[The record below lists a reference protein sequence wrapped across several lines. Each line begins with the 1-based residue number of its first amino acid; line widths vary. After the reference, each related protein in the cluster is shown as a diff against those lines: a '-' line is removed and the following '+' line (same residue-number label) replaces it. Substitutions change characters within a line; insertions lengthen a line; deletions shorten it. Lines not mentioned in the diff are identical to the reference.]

1 MYSVL
6 IVDDEEPV
14 LESYA
19 YMIENGAPDFS
30 VCGKARSGE
39 EAIEMMFR
47 YKPQV
52 VFMDISMPGKDGLSV
67 IESMHETFAD
77 TIFVLSTAFERFDL
91 AQRAVPL
98 GVFAYLVKPVTKK
111 VFLKTLEDIKD
122 ALSRRTNS
130 QESLQQKKQEFLTE
144 TLHRDYTNEEWL
156 EAQKL
161 FNFEQDNFCVA
172 LIQGTK
178 EQQKQLLKRLSFK
191 HQIFESNYLSF
202 LQILVPLSS
211 NQFDRLQN
219 DIKSICTEIDSTNSI
234 IYGLGLPCSGSQ
246 LFKSAEEAFEN
257 IRAQRKSSFKHEQS
271 LIKQFLN
278 SFDTKQPKTTSET
291 AYEALVQHLFAGE
304 NIEKAKFSLCGIF
317 MILQEKLFAL
327 FSSDYDE
334 NQPFW
339 VPDEFASLS
348 VKEDC
353 INWGRNAL
361 KLFEAEFQKQE
372 KNQLPQT
379 LEKALEYIDS
389 HFNEA
394 MSLADVASICAVSE
408 THLSHLFSDHLNT
421 GFSSYIAEKR
431 ISKAKELLL
440 TKMSIKEVSAET
452 GFQDQNYFTRLFRK
466 LTGFT
471 PSEFRANSENSLHK
485 GSSL

>member
-14 LESYA
+14 LESYT
-19 YMIENGAPDFS
+19 YMIEHGAPDFS

-47 YKPQV
+47 HKPQV

-67 IESMHETFAD
+67 IESMHETFSD

-111 VFLKTLEDIKD
+111 VFLKTLDDIKET
-122 ALSRRTNS
+122 LSKRTNT
-130 QESLQQKKQEFLTE
+130 QESLQQKKQIFLTE
-144 TLHRDYTNEEWL
+144 TLHREYTNEEWV
-156 EAQKL
+156 EAQNL
-161 FNFEQDNFCVA
+161 FGFDQDKFCVI

-178 EQQKQLLKRLSFK
+178 EQQKQLMKRLSFK
-191 HQIFESNYLSF
+191 HQIFESSYLSF
-202 LQILVPLSS
+202 LQLLVPLSS

-219 DIKSICTEIDSTNSI
+219 DIESICSEIDSTKSI
-234 IYGLGLPCSGSQ
+234 IYGLGSPYPGNE
-246 LFKSAEEAFEN
+246 LFNSAREAFEK
-257 IRAQRKSSFKHEQS
+257 IRAQRKSSFKNEQT
-271 LIKQFLN
+271 LIKDFLD
-278 SFDTKQPKTTSET
+278 SFDQRQTKTTPET
-291 AYEALVQHLFAGE
+291 AYETLVQHLFAGE
-304 NIEKAKFSLCGIF
+304 NLDKARFALCGVF
-317 MILQEKLFAL
+317 MLLQEKLFSL
-327 FSSDYDE
+327 YSGNYID

-339 VPDEFASLS
+339 IPDEFATLAT
-348 VKEDC
+348 KENC
-353 INWGRNAL
+353 ISWGKNAL
-361 KLFEAEFQKQE
+361 KILEDEFQKQE
-372 KNQLPQT
+372 KTMLPKT
-379 LEKALEYIDS
+379 LEKALDYIED

-394 MSLADVASICAVSE
+394 LSLADVASICNVSE
-408 THLSHLFSDHLNT
+408 THLSHLFSEHLNT

-440 TKMSIKEVSAET
+440 TTMSIKEVSAET

-471 PSEFRANSENSLHK
+471 PSEFRANSENASHR
-485 GSSL
+485 GSNL

>member
-14 LESYA
+14 LESYT
-19 YMIENGAPDFS
+19 YMIEHEAVDFS

-52 VFMDISMPGKDGLSV
+52 VFMDIAMPGKDGLSV
-67 IESMHETFAD
+67 IESMHETFSD

-122 ALSRRTNS
+122 ALSKRMNS
-130 QESLQQKKQEFLTE
+130 QENLQQKKQTFLTE
-144 TLHRDYTNEEWL
+144 TLHRDYSKEEWN

-161 FNFEQDNFCVA
+161 FGFDQDNFCVA
-172 LIQGTK
+172 LVQGSK
-178 EQQKQLLKRLSFK
+178 EQQKELLKRLSFK

-202 LQILVPLSS
+202 LQLLFPLSL
-211 NQFDRLQN
+211 NQLERLKN
-219 DIKSICTEIDSTNSI
+219 DFNTICSEIDKTDSI
-234 IYGLGLPCSGSQ
+234 IYALGSAYPGDQ
-246 LFKSAEEAFEN
+246 LFKSAAEAFET
-257 IRAQRKSSFKHEQS
+257 IKAQKKSSFKHEQF
-271 LIKQFLN
+271 LIKEFLQSFN
-278 SFDTKQPKTTSET
+278 SRQAKTKPET
-291 AYEALVQHLFAGE
+291 AYEALVQHIFSGE
-304 NIEKAKFSLCGIF
+304 NINKARFSLCGVF
-317 MILQEKLFAL
+317 MILQEKLFGL
-327 FSSDYDE
+327 YSNESSD
-334 NQPFW
+334 NQTLW
-339 VPDEFASLS
+339 IPDEFISLTT
-348 VKEDC
+348 KEEC

-361 KLFEAEFQKQE
+361 KLFEIEFQKQG
-372 KNQLPQT
+372 KNQLPKT
-379 LEKALEYIDS
+379 LEKALEFIDS
-389 HFNEA
+389 HFRETL
-394 MSLADVASICAVSE
+394 SLADVASICNVSE
-408 THLSHLFSDHLNT
+408 THLSHLFSEHLNT

-440 TKMSIKEVSAET
+440 TQMSIKEISAET

-471 PSEFRANSENSLHK
+471 PSEFRSNTGNSIT
-485 GSSL
+485 GSDL

>member
-14 LESYA
+14 LESYT
-19 YMIENGAPDFS
+19 YMIEHGAPDFT

-47 YKPQV
+47 HKPQV
-52 VFMDISMPGKDGLSV
+52 VFMDIAMPGKDGLSV
-67 IESMHETFAD
+67 IESMHETFSD

-111 VFLKTLEDIKD
+111 VFLKTLEDIKE
-122 ALSRRTNS
+122 ALGKRTNS
-130 QESLQQKKQEFLTE
+130 QESLQQKKQAFLTE
-144 TLHRDYTNEEWL
+144 TLHREFSNEEWL

-161 FNFEQDNFCVA
+161 FDFDQDKFCVA
-172 LIQGTK
+172 LVQGTK

-202 LQILVPLSS
+202 LQMLVPLSS

-219 DIKSICTEIDSTNSI
+219 DMESICSEIDGTGSI
-234 IYGLGLPCSGSQ
+234 IYGLGSPCPGNE
-246 LFKSAEEAFEN
+246 LFSSASEAFEK
-257 IRAQRKSSFKHEQS
+257 IRAQRKSSFKHEQT
-271 LIKQFLN
+271 LIKQFLD
-278 SFDTKQPKTTSET
+278 SFDARKTQTAPET

-304 NIEKAKFSLCGIF
+304 NLEKARFSLCGVF
-317 MILQEKLFAL
+317 MLLQEKLLAL
-327 FSSDYDE
+327 YSSDYSE

-348 VKEDC
+348 AKDDC
-353 INWGRNAL
+353 ISWGRNAL
-361 KLFEAEFQKQE
+361 KILEDEFQKQE
-372 KNQLPQT
+372 KNQLPKT
-379 LEKALEYIDS
+379 LEKALEYIDC
-389 HFNEA
+389 HFNETL
-394 MSLADVASICAVSE
+394 SLADVASICAVSE
-408 THLSHLFSDHLNT
+408 THLSHLFSEHLNT

-431 ISKAKELLL
+431 IAKAKELLL
-440 TKMSIKEVSAET
+440 TQMSIKEVSAET

-466 LTGFT
+466 ITGFT
-471 PSEFRANSENSLHK
+471 PSEFRANSENALHRGSL
-485 GSSL
+485 